1 MRRNKFVCDSI
12 DLLYYHLQKIG
23 LKRGGSYIDS
33 PEWLKNK
40 KATINPKNNDDN
52 CFQYALTVAL
62 NHQNIGKT
70 LKEYQKLNLLLI
82 SIIGKK

>member
-1 MRRNKFVCDSI
+1 MYTKSRNIEIMIGNKTDEIIEKLFDS
-12 DLLYYHLQKIG
+12 LLQNYCKNLEEPIYCHLQKIG

-52 CFQYALTVAL
+52 CF
-62 NHQNIGKT
+62 
-70 LKEYQKLNLLLI
+70 
-82 SIIGKK
+82 